1 MKCPACE
8 CPLHEAPPL
17 ECSAAPVH
25 RAAAIELG
33 RYALLVATVEGE
45 LQAARMAA
53 HRLPVL
59 VSCGQ
64 CHDCD
69 PPSYDTKPD
78 DRAAYCV
85 HPGASAPSDNPAT
98 RVDRNATPPEWCPMR
113 VKP

>member
-45 LQAARMAA
+45 LQAARVAA

-59 VSCGQ
+59 VSCA
-64 CHDCD
+64 DCT
-69 PPSYDTKPD
+69 SFSAGKPHACD
-78 DRAAYCV
+78 LAARDLPDEDV
-85 HPGASAPSDNPAT
+85 I
-98 RVDRNATPPEWCPMR
+98 PEWCPMR
-113 VKP
+113 GKP